1 MILAP
6 LLAAALLS
14 AEPPPKK
21 VAVFD
26 LEATGVEPTLAQAT
40 SLILPTE
47 VRSRLPGAQ
56 VISSSEIQ
64 TMLGLEKQRA
74 MMGCTDANCLAEIG
88 GALGVDELVSGR
100 LGKVGRTYV
109 LEIRRTDVR
118 KARVVGSA
126 ARTVRGDED
135 ALLEAIQGTLDELYP
150 GSRPGTAAVKEVGR
164 APAQAGGPSFF
175 KTPLGAGIVGVLGLA
190 AAGAG
195 TYGVIHALDVHS
207 QYEAQQSNRA
217 TATVT
222 RDQADRMKVVF
233 PISIGG
239 IAVGAAAMTW
249 GAYWLVKGP
258 PPAVQAAVL
267 PTPGGAT
274 LALGGTF

>member
-6 LLAAALLS
+6 LLVAALL
-14 AEPPPKK
+14 AAGPAPKK

-64 TMLGLEKQRA
+64 SMLGLEKQRA
-74 MMGCTDANCLAEIG
+74 MMGCTDATCLAEIG

-100 LGKVGRTYV
+100 LGKVGKTYV
-109 LEIRRTDVR
+109 LELRRTDVR
-118 KARVVGSA
+118 RARVVGSA

-135 ALLEAIQGTLDELYP
+135 ALLGAIQGTLDELYP
-150 GSRPGTAAVKEVGR
+150 GTHAGTAVKEVGQ
-164 APAQAGGPSFF
+164 APAEAGGPSFF
-175 KTPLGAGIVGVLGLA
+175 KTRLGAAIVGVLGLA

-195 TYGVIHALDVHS
+195 TFGVIHAIDVHN
-207 QYEAQQSNRA
+207 QYENQQANRA

-222 RDQADRMKVVF
+222 REQADRMKIVY
-233 PISIGG
+233 PLSIAGM
-239 IAVGAAAMTW
+239 AVGAAALTW
-249 GAYWLVKGP
+249 GTYWLVKGP
-258 PPAVQAAVL
+258 PPSVQATLV
-267 PTPGGAT
+267 PIPGGAT
-274 LALGGTF
+274 LALGGSF